1 VKRDFLLFF
10 TIYCPFIKAKW
21 VLNTIIY
28 VEDLFMRKRRA
39 LKQDVWYEIRT
50 RVNNGEPLFGQ
61 HRAREKALAVFYRVF
76 RLSRVKYA
84 FDFRRL
90 RLSGDLLTFYI
101 KPEDGFQLPDIMQW
115 LKQVFAVEFNKV
127 DGRTGHIWGDRY
139 WSRSLDGEPPEDDPE
154 DATMGN
160 AGARPPCGERAESP
174 LFPAPV
180 SPTTAQPP
188 GSTRRVPR
196 NRAALPPVRLKARPL
211 HRRNPPAQVARGMGA
226 GMR

>member
-1 VKRDFLLFF
+1 L
-10 TIYCPFIKAKW
+10 IKAKRP
-21 VLNTIIY
+21 VRTIIE
-28 VEDLFMRKRRA
+28 VEDLLMRKRRA

-50 RVNNGEPLFGQ
+50 RINNGEPLFGQ
-61 HRAREKALAVFYRVF
+61 HRAREKALAVFNRVF

-139 WSRSLDGEPPEDDPE
+139 WSRIVDGEPPEDDLE
-154 DATMGN
+154 DAATIT
-160 AGARPPCGERAESP
+160 AGARPPCGGRAENPLFSPPSP
-174 LFPAPV
+174 LPGR
-180 SPTTAQPP
+180 QPP
-188 GSTRRVPR
+188 G
-196 NRAALPPVRLKARPL
+196 
-211 HRRNPPAQVARGMGA
+211 
-226 GMR
+226 

>member
-1 VKRDFLLFF
+1 
-10 TIYCPFIKAKW
+10 
-21 VLNTIIY
+21 
-28 VEDLFMRKRRA
+28 MRKRRA

-61 HRAREKALAVFYRVF
+61 HRAKEKALAVFYRVF

-84 FDFRRL
+84 FEFRRL

-101 KPEDGFQLPDIMQW
+101 KPEDGLKLPAIMQW

-139 WSRSLDGEPPEDDPE
+139 WSRIVDGEPPEE
-154 DATMGN
+154 DLEMEPKGN
-160 AGARPPCGERAESP
+160 AGARPSCGGRAENP
-174 LFPAPV
+174 RFPAHV

-188 GSTRRVPR
+188 G
-196 NRAALPPVRLKARPL
+196 
-211 HRRNPPAQVARGMGA
+211 
-226 GMR
+226 

>member
-1 VKRDFLLFF
+1 
-10 TIYCPFIKAKW
+10 
-21 VLNTIIY
+21 
-28 VEDLFMRKRRA
+28 MRKRRA

-50 RVNNGEPLFGQ
+50 RVNNGEPLFGK

-90 RLSGDLLTFYI
+90 RLSGDLLSFYI

-139 WSRSLDGEPPEDDPE
+139 WSRILDGEPPEDDLEGEPK
-154 DATMGN
+154 GN
-160 AGARPPCGERAESP
+160 AGARPPCGGRAENP
-174 LFPAPV
+174 LFPAHL
-180 SPTTAQPP
+180 SPTTDQPP
-188 GSTRRVPR
+188 G
-196 NRAALPPVRLKARPL
+196 
-211 HRRNPPAQVARGMGA
+211 
-226 GMR
+226 